1 MFFKP
6 HTNHCHKSSIQIIA
20 TNHRHHTIKGN
31 LIKPHINRP
40 MYKRHHRTSAS
51 SGENLSEVTE
61 VPRII
66 TPGGPHGRPGAMQGK
81 PLRGRTATAHSYT
94 TSPALPHT
102 TPPPE
107 SSPRATVPTRL
118 PNWDV
123 TCLASLSPPRAIP

>member
-6 HTNHCHKSSIQIIA
+6 HTNHCHKSLSQIIA

-40 MYKRHHRTSAS
+40 MYKKHHRTSAS
-51 SGENLSEVTE
+51 SGGNLSEVTE

-94 TSPALPHT
+94 TSPAHCILPRFQT
-102 TPPPE
+102 ARPPK
-107 SSPRATVPTRL
+107 RL